1 MKINC
6 DFGEGYGN
14 YDFHLEENVINQLDL
29 INVACGFHGGD
40 PEKIIEAIKRG
51 MKHDLKIGAHP
62 GYYDLRGFGRI
73 EMHLPMKILYSDLVY
88 QLCALEGIC
97 KVLGT
102 KLYHVK
108 PHGAL
113 YNQCAEDEQ
122 LAETVVRAIKDVNK
136 DLVVVG
142 LSGSK
147 FLSIAE
153 SNGLKTLHEV
163 FADRR
168 YESNGQLMS
177 RQQQGALLSLE
188 DSLEQIMNLKAG
200 YAVTEE
206 GNKVLLRADTI
217 CIHGDGQHVNALLS
231 ALKGMID

>member
-14 YDFHLEENVINQLDL
+14 YNFYIEEHVISNLDM

-40 PEKIIEAIKRG
+40 PEKIFDAIKMG
-51 MKHDLKIGAHP
+51 LKYNLKIGAHP
-62 GYYDLRGFGRI
+62 GFYDLRGFGRFEI
-73 EMHLPMKILYSDLVY
+73 QLPLETLYTDMIY
-88 QLCALEGIC
+88 QLSALEGIC

-113 YNQCAEDEQ
+113 YNQCAKDEN
-122 LAETVVRAIKDVNK
+122 LAETVVRAIKDVND

-153 SNGLKTLHEV
+153 AKGLKTLHEV

-168 YESNGQLMS
+168 YENNGQLMS
-177 RQQQGALLSLE
+177 RQLKGSVLSLKE
-188 DSLEQIMNLKAG
+188 SVEQMHHLKEG
-200 YAVTEE
+200 YVLTLKGE
-206 GNKVLLRADTI
+206 KVLLRADTI
-217 CIHGDGQHVNALLS
+217 CIHGDSPDVNAILM
-231 ALKGMID
+231 ALKGMTS